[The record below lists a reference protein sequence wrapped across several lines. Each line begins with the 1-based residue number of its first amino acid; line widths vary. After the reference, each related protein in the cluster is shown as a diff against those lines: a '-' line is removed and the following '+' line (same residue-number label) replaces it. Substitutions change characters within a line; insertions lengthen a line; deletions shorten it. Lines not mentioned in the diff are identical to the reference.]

1 MLPLLLNVNSIFEYS
16 LAAVLFKYIVI
27 LGLIDWGIWED
38 NPMFPSRFSWNVVW
52 STLTT
57 TIFEYLTKLNFMPY
71 SVKV

>member
-1 MLPLLLNVNSIFEYS
+1 MLLNVNSIFEYV

-38 NPMFPSRFSWNVVW
+38 NPMFPSRFSCNVVW